1 MVKALGWCS
10 NTGSG
15 PPCFSEGTTKKQAVQ
30 LAHYPCFLS
39 MLGVVNEIPE
49 ERQAAALKAVADA
62 GKLRADALAEAERI
76 LTQQVRPRA
85 IAAAR
90 LGVNRTRIREL
101 AGVGPST
108 LYAWLEEAGLEVRPK
123 RSAKKQDAE

>member
-1 MVKALGWCS
+1 
-10 NTGSG
+10 
-15 PPCFSEGTTKKQAVQ
+15 
-30 LAHYPCFLS
+30 

-76 LTQQVRPRA
+76 LTQQVRPLA

-108 LYAWLEEAGLEVRPK
+108 LYAWLDEAGLEVRPK
-123 RSAKKQDAE
+123 RAVKKQDAE